1 MKYIKAIRKTKDAE
15 IGQIKRVDDKTAYN
29 MVGSSWM
36 YVPKSEWKSGLNKV
50 KNKEK
55 DIESVN
61 NNSRKK

>member
-1 MKYIKAIRKTKDAE
+1 MKCIKAIRKTKDAE